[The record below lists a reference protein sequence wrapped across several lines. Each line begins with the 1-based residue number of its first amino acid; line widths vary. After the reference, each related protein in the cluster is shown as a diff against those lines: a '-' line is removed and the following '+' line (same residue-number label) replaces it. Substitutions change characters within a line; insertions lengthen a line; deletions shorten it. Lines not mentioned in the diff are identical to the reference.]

1 MHLKIYQINKE
12 RDDLNL
18 KFRAFKEIDQTD
30 PKIYDKVFDAQADV
44 SNLEDAFMLFNSAE
58 RHPLFY
64 GHSMSVSDVVVTDD
78 GAFYCDAFGFR
89 KMEFDESQANSED
102 FIKVLFV
109 RPHEDPYIAEIPD
122 TLEAKQQAVGGYI
135 EYVYNS
141 DETALVGDEEAKLKN
156 KEGNRYLD
164 GGGIIAGDFLV
175 VGLGDEDCRSLTD
188 EEVDK
193 YMKKYSNAPDITPE
207 ETAAD
212 VGFKYIS
219 FT

>member
-1 MHLKIYQINKE
+1 MQRLKVFQINPA
-12 RDDLNL
+12 RDKHGNM
-18 KFRAFKEIDQTD
+18 FRSYKDTNGLD
-30 PKIYDKVFDAQADV
+30 PGSYDKVFDAQADV
-44 SNLEDAFMLFNSAE
+44 DNLEDAFILFNSDKK
-58 RHPLFY
+58 HPLFY

-78 GAFYCDAFGFR
+78 GAFFCDSMGF
-89 KMEFDESQANSED
+89 KKIPFDESQANTSD
-102 FIKVLFV
+102 LIKVLFV
-109 RPHEDPYIAEIPD
+109 RPHEEPYLAEIPD

-188 EEVDK
+188 EEAEK
-193 YMKKYSNAPDITPE
+193 YIKKYSDAPDITPE

-212 VGFKYIS
+212 VGFSYIS
-219 FT
+219 F